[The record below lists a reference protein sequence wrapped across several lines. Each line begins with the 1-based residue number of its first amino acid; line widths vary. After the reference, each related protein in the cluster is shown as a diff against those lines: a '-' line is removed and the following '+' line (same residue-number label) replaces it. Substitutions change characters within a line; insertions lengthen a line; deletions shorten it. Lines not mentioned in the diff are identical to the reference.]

1 MINVNCVNILEQIYW
16 YNNFSV
22 VPVLYQISITLYR
35 THIESINKLI
45 IILFVLNFRH
55 SYIFKKRFI
64 FLNISLEPNFGKYRA
79 YNIHIYV
86 YTISYRYKLVTE

>member
-1 MINVNCVNILEQIYW
+1 MINVNYVNILEQIYW

-55 SYIFKKRFI
+55 SYIFKKCFKTL
-64 FLNISLEPNFGKYRA
+64 FF
-79 YNIHIYV
+79 
-86 YTISYRYKLVTE
+86 